1 MTTLVQITLIIC
13 VSVLAA
19 LWLGLHYS
27 TKDDNR
33 KDDEE

>member
-1 MTTLVQITLIIC
+1 MTTLVQITLILC

-19 LWLGLHYS
+19 LWLALHYGS
-27 TKDDNR
+27 QDNNR